1 MRQGHDH
8 EYHRRY
14 RLDGE
19 EILYRIRL
27 IELDR
32 VWRIEAQRVDAS
44 DRENVTGEI
53 DAWEFG
59 SEESAR
65 DFLNAFL
72 DEKHGTAGDEID

>member
-1 MRQGHDH
+1 MHQEHDH
-8 EYHRRY
+8 EYRRRY

-27 IELDR
+27 FALDR
-32 VWRIEAQRVDAS
+32 VWRIEAQRLDPS
-44 DRENVTGEI
+44 DKETVTGEV

-59 SEESAR
+59 SDDSAK